1 MGFMD
6 IIDKAN
12 ELTLDRFNIGM
23 KIAYSFIIVNILMLM
38 VGYAGLYGDSLD
50 TIVNPKHI
58 ILIFIFFAIVSSIL
72 MCIGLTHSIMKPL
85 NEFDTAANRISEG
98 DLTMD
103 VAVTSRDELGQL
115 AGYFRKMTSN
125 LIFIIGQVQNFS
137 GKVAQTAHEL
147 SASSEEIKAAT
158 DQISTNTQDIA
169 EGASRQSSKIESVSK
184 TMKEMSMVMGQVA
197 QGSRRAAEV
206 AKASTD
212 TAGEIGELSNEIVTR
227 MTEIQNTVDNSA
239 SVIKDLD
246 TNSEK
251 IGEIVGVI
259 TDIADQT
266 NLLALNAAIEAA
278 RAGEYGK
285 GFAVV
290 AEEVR
295 KLAEESRNSAS
306 KITELIQEIQRGT
319 KQAVESMEKGTKTVR
334 EGTVEIGN
342 TMSSINTII
351 DASKDAANMFREI
364 SQIAESQV
372 KSIGD
377 VTSSVEEISHIARD
391 SATATHEVAG
401 ATEEQA
407 ASMSLLVEVSQELA
421 QLSNELQ
428 LEAAKFKSQANDG
441 GK

>member
-1 MGFMD
+1 MGFMA

-12 ELTLDRFNIGM
+12 KLTLDRFNIGM
-23 KIAYSFIIVNILMLM
+23 KIAYSFIVVNFLMLM
-38 VGYAGLYGDSLD
+38 VGYAGLYGDSLG
-50 TIVNPKHI
+50 TIVNPDHV
-58 ILIFIFFAIVSSIL
+58 ILIFIFFAIISSIL

-98 DLTMD
+98 DLTTD
-103 VAVTSRDELGQL
+103 VIVTSRDELGQL

-169 EGASRQSSKIESVSK
+169 EGASQQSSKIESVSK

-206 AKASTD
+206 AKVSTD

-239 SVIKDLD
+239 TVIKDLD

-278 RAGEYGK
+278 RAGEHGK

-306 KITELIQEIQRGT
+306 KITELIKEIQRGT

-334 EGTVEIGN
+334 EGTIEIGN

-351 DASKDAANMFREI
+351 DASKDAANMFHEI
-364 SQIAESQV
+364 AQIADAQV
-372 KSIGD
+372 ISIGD
-377 VTSSVEEISHIARD
+377 VTSSVEEISHIAKD

-428 LEAAKFKSQANDG
+428 AEAAKFKSQAN
-441 GK
+441 